1 MHLMAGR
8 AIHIGVIVIRT
19 GIMRTGAM
27 RTRVIGIIVHAKA
40 HAESTVASS
49 KSRRT

>member
-27 RTRVIGIIVHAKA
+27 RTRVIGIIVHA
-40 HAESTVASS
+40 ESAVASS
-49 KSRRT
+49 QSRRT